1 MRLNSPSILP
11 LLATFFA
18 VSACA
23 AGDEDNSAP
32 AETQAPAADNKAE
45 QRGRDISFSET
56 AWLTVGVDGAV
67 QTTFFDADGRY
78 RDLRNGALAAQG
90 GWERRGDGMLCFEP
104 DTGSG
109 ACWDTGP
116 VDDKGE
122 AIATDTAGKRIAI
135 KRVAYIAPA
144 ASDTAEAGD

>member
-1 MRLNSPSILP
+1 MRLNSPTILP
-11 LLATFFA
+11 LLAAALA

-23 AGDEDNSAP
+23 AGGEDTSAP
-32 AETQAPAADNKAE
+32 ADAEAPAVDKEPETQ
-45 QRGRDISFSET
+45 GRDISFSET
-56 AWLTVGVDGAV
+56 AWLTVGTDGAV

-78 RDLRNGALAAQG
+78 RDLRNGALTAQG

-122 AIATDTAGKRIAI
+122 AIATDTAGMRIVI

-144 ASDTAEAGD
+144 ASDAADAGD